1 MQEIDELLT
10 ILSRERQ
17 VYEKIKAGQNAK
29 KASLVER
36 NQKGLDESV
45 TNIERLCWHLE
56 GLEKERQEAVRNLA
70 RSLGM
75 DDREEDE
82 MTVSVLAGQIGGQ
95 EGQSLLEVS
104 ENLSSLL
111 DEVQDL
117 NQENAYIVG
126 RSLEF
131 VSDILQSLLAEINET
146 NIAYTN
152 QGLAASGLITPGFIN
167 QRA

>member
-1 MQEIDELLT
+1 
-10 ILSRERQ
+10 
-17 VYEKIKAGQNAK
+17 
-29 KASLVER
+29 
-36 NQKGLDESV
+36 
-45 TNIERLCWHLE
+45 
-56 GLEKERQEAVRNLA
+56 
-70 RSLGM
+70 
-75 DDREEDE
+75 

-131 VSDILQSLLAEINET
+131 VSDILQSLLAEVNET